1 MMYSTLTFQLPVLI
15 EIVLLPVIL
24 IHDPAKG
31 HESRKFYQ
39 LEDVI
44 LTNQQILL
52 ANFQGM
58 YSSWRGEF
66 DLNLG
71 RKCMKSMG
79 ALKSI

>member
-1 MMYSTLTFQLPVLI
+1 MMYSTLTFQLPVQI
-15 EIVLLPVIL
+15 EIVLLPIIL
-24 IHDPAKG
+24 IHYPAKG

-39 LEDVI
+39 LEVGI

-52 ANFQGM
+52 KFARN
-58 YSSWRGEF
+58 SSWRGEF

>member
-15 EIVLLPVIL
+15 VLLPIIL
-24 IHDPAKG
+24 IHYPAKG

-39 LEDVI
+39 LEVVI

-52 ANFQGM
+52 TNFQGM

>member
-1 MMYSTLTFQLPVLI
+1 M
-15 EIVLLPVIL
+15 
-24 IHDPAKG
+24 
-31 HESRKFYQ
+31 
-39 LEDVI
+39 
-44 LTNQQILL
+44 TNQQILL

-79 ALKSI
+79 ALTTHLWVFLDRLSDTCMQQVLFFKQTQERPTVIKKLEM